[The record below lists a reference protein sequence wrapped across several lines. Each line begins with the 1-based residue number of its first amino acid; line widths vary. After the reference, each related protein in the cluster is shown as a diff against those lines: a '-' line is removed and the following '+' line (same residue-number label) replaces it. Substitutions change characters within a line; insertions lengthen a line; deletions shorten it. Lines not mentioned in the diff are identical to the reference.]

1 MKEKRKAVGGFALGW
16 AKLIFICVVVFYYF
30 RGLNWIFEKTLLKNR
45 EDDFPPIVLSIFVTS
60 IIVLIVIRVWERP
73 TRKLVKEE
81 KKRAVANEQAVIPLR
96 MALRLNE
103 NKEAPFRAASE
114 LAKIGSPQA
123 VKVLC
128 EALVDSEADLR
139 TFVWNTLV
147 SMGDTAVGEIGLM
160 LWNNRD
166 EQHKQARFYA
176 ASALGKIG
184 SHRAVEELCSALT
197 WIDSE
202 GNVLA
207 EAALRACLSNTLVNI
222 GSPAVEEL
230 CLKLNQKDCIRAYA
244 AIALGEIGD
253 GRAVEPLRKRLRRID
268 NLVQR
273 LVSWAF
279 GEKLNFGY
287 GVRRTA
293 WEWETDSL
301 RTALVKC
308 GCLPTMTNSSTV
320 QNSTNMKKN
329 IKTKILIA
337 ALAAFILTCLFPPWL
352 NVLDV
357 PYHAHQRTPA
367 GHEFILF
374 PPDSKGGA
382 WSVEI
387 DLKMFFVEWV
397 ALAAVTGM
405 VWVLV
410 VKPAWSRDGKTNR
423 PQTFI
428 PPPGNPEN

>member
-1 MKEKRKAVGGFALGW
+1 MFKGLSDFLVGLAR
-16 AKLIFICVVVFYYF
+16 LIFICIVVFCYF
-30 RGLNWIFEKTLLKNR
+30 RGLNWIFEKTLLKNQ
-45 EDDFPPIVLSIFVTS
+45 EDDFPPMVLSIFVTS
-60 IIVLIVIRVWERP
+60 LIVLIVIWVWERP

-81 KKRAVANEQAVIPLR
+81 KKRAEADKRIVMPLR
-96 MALRLNE
+96 SALKWDE
-103 NKEAPFRAASE
+103 NKEARFRAASA

-128 EALVDSEADLR
+128 EALVDSEGDLR
-139 TFVWNTLV
+139 TCVWNTLV
-147 SMGDTAVGEIGLM
+147 SMGDTAVREIGLM

-184 SHRAVEELCSALT
+184 SHRAVGELCSALT

-207 EAALRACLSNTLVNI
+207 ERALRACLSNTLVNI
-222 GSPAVEEL
+222 GAPVVEEL
-230 CLKLNQKDCIRAYA
+230 CLKLNQKDSIRTYA

-253 GRAVEPLRKRLRRID
+253 ARAIEPLRKRLRRID
-268 NLVQR
+268 NTVQR
-273 LVSWAF
+273 LVSWIF

-287 GVRRTA
+287 GIRRTA

-308 GCLPTMTNSSTV
+308 GWSPSMTNSSTV
-320 QNSTNMKKN
+320 QNSTHMKN
-329 IKTKILIA
+329 TMKTKILIA
-337 ALAAFILTCLFPPWL
+337 TLAAFILTCLFPPWL

-367 GHEFILF
+367 GREFILF

-387 DLKMFFVEWV
+387 DLKMLFVEWA
-397 ALAAVTGM
+397 ALAAITGA
-405 VWVLV
+405 VWLVV
-410 VKPAWSRDGKTNR
+410 VKPPWSRDDKEKR
-423 PQTFI
+423 PQKFI